1 MTRTREWKD
10 AIKINEQHG
19 DTRVLVVEPGDCTKY
34 ELMVTELS
42 NHVCAIMGLP
52 TGSYIVCSSNLSGMF
67 TAMPFFSGQYLSWQH
82 VKTHMHIHAVGS
94 CWMITR
100 ILGKIYGTQY
110 QSWEDFE
117 QSTMNELTKKS

>member
-1 MTRTREWKD
+1 MPRTREWKD

-52 TGSYIVCSSNLSGMF
+52 TGSYIVCNHNLSGMF
-67 TAMPFFSGQYLSWQH
+67 TAMPFFSGQYLSWNH
-82 VKTHMHIHAVGS
+82 VKNHMHIHAAGS
-94 CWMITR
+94 CWLITE
-100 ILGKIYGTQY
+100 LLAEMYGTRCQTY
-110 QSWEDFE
+110 EEFE
-117 QSTMNELTKKS
+117 RDVANRDQ